1 MLEEITHI
9 VSFFVFDVVVLTTS
23 SFFLMN
29 VLVYYVDIDQDIHYE
44 KKSKYIIG
52 T

>member
-9 VSFFVFDVVVLTTS
+9 VSFFVFDVVVLTTLS
-23 SFFLMN
+23 LFQMN

-44 KKSKYIIG
+44 KKVS

>member
-9 VSFFVFDVVVLTTS
+9 VSFSAFDVVVLTTS

-29 VLVYYVDIDQDIHYE
+29 YVDIEQDIYYE
-44 KKSKYIIG
+44 KK
-52 T
+52 